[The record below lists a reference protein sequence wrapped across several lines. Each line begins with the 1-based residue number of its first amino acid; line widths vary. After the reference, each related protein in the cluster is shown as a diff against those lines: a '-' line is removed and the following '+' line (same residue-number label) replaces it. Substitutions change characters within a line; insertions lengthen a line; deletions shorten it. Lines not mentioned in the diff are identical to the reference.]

1 MGYSNRLDNQ
11 ATSVPNIEQKQ
22 TPPVRVLSRLREP
35 WKRLRRDPVGLLGWI
50 ILAAVILMAIAAP
63 ILAPHDPL
71 DQNIA
76 SRLLPPFWLTG
87 NDAAHIL
94 GTDQLGRD
102 ILSRIIYS
110 ARVSLLVGITT
121 VAMAGALGVLAG
133 ILSGYYGGLIDEVIM
148 RVVDVRLAIPL
159 ILLLIAILAIFGP
172 GLRNVIIVLALT
184 EWVVYA
190 RVVRAEVLSIRERE
204 FVEAARAAGASDG
217 RIMRRHILPNAISSA
232 VVLASVQVGSIIIL
246 ESSLSF
252 LGLGVLPPTPTWGNM
267 LGEGRDYL
275 ITSWWLA
282 TFPGLM
288 LALTVLSIN
297 LVGDWLRD
305 WLDPKMG

>member
-1 MGYSNRLDNQ
+1 MGYSNHLENQ
-11 ATSVPNIEQKQ
+11 SRSVSLSEEEQ
-22 TPPVRVLSRLREP
+22 TWSAHVRSRLR
-35 WKRLRRDPVGLLGWI
+35 DPLQQLVGDPAGLLGWV
-50 ILAAVILMAIAAP
+50 ILVTVILMALAAP
-63 ILAPHDPL
+63 AITPHDPL
-71 DQNIA
+71 QQNIA
-76 SRLLPPFWLTG
+76 SRLLPPFWIRG
-87 NDAAHIL
+87 NDASHIL

-110 ARVSLLVGITT
+110 SRISLLVGVTT
-121 VAMAGALGVLAG
+121 VIMAGALGVFAG
-133 ILSGYYGGLIDEVIM
+133 ILSGYYGGLLDEVIM
-148 RVVDVRLAIPL
+148 RTVDVRLSIPL

-172 GLRNVIIVLALT
+172 GLRNVIIVLAAT

-190 RVVRAEVLSIRERE
+190 RVVRAEVFSIRERE
-204 FVEAARAAGASDG
+204 FVEAARASGASDR
-217 RIMRRHILPNAISSA
+217 RIMLRHILPNAISSA
-232 VVLASVQVGSIIIL
+232 IVLASVQVGAIIIL

-288 LALTVLSIN
+288 LAITVLSIN